1 MAIDFND
8 LVGKVVSFQLY
19 PSAIVTDNFT
29 NVKIVATSTHE
40 GVSDKI
46 SPARLHNMVYATLP
60 EGTPNDYKAYKYLL
74 IKRQDNTITAI
85 GVPWIKENTVT
96 VVGSVELVVTVRN
109 KTIDDVDGLRRVL
122 MENNFTDVEI
132 KTQGI
137 NA

>member
-19 PSAIVTDNFT
+19 PSAIVTDDFT

-40 GVSDKI
+40 GVSTAI
-46 SPARLHNMVYATLP
+46 SPARLHTTVYATLP
-60 EGTPNDYKAYKYLL
+60 EGTPNDYRAYKYLL
-74 IKRQDNTITAI
+74 IKRQDNTLTAI
-85 GVPWIKENTVT
+85 GIPWIKENTVV

-109 KTIDDVDGLRRVL
+109 KTIDDVDKLRLVL
-122 MENNFTDVEI
+122 MENNFTDIDI
-132 KTQGI
+132 KTEGI

>member
-1 MAIDFND
+1 
-8 LVGKVVSFQLY
+8 
-19 PSAIVTDNFT
+19 
-29 NVKIVATSTHE
+29 
-40 GVSDKI
+40 
-46 SPARLHNMVYATLP
+46 
-60 EGTPNDYKAYKYLL
+60 L

-109 KTIDDVDGLRRVL
+109 KTIDDVDNLRRVL
-122 MENNFTDVEI
+122 MENNFTDVDI